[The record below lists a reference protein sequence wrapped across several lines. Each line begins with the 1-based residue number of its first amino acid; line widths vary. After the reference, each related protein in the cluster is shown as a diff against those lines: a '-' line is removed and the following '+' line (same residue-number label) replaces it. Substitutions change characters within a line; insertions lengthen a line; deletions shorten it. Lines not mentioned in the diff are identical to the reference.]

1 MHPSTRIQEGFKFGG
16 VVLPKIKISVFGAK
30 MLSSPETPGISPETP
45 GFEHSGGNSGY
56 RPGNSGF
63 GSPDTPRR
71 CPDTPEMLSRIL
83 RVSVRIFW
91 IFGLESEWW

>member
-1 MHPSTRIQEGFKFGG
+1 ML
-16 VVLPKIKISVFGAK
+16 VLPKIKISVFGAK
-30 MLSSPETPGISPETP
+30 MLSGRETTGISPDTP
-45 GFEHSGGNSGY
+45 DLEHSGGNSGD

-83 RVSVRIFW
+83 RVYARILRIFC
-91 IFGLESEWW
+91 LESKRW

>member
-30 MLSSPETPGISPETP
+30 MLSSPETPGISPDTS
-45 GFEHSGGNSGY
+45 GFEHSGRNSGY

-63 GSPDTPRR
+63 RNPDTPGMN
-71 CPDTPEMLSRIL
+71 PDF
-83 RVSVRIFW
+83 RVLIELLGVELGK
-91 IFGLESEWW
+91 FGVNL

>member
-1 MHPSTRIQEGFKFGG
+1 MVNHLYTHPSTRIQEGFKFGG

-30 MLSSPETPGISPETP
+30 MLSSPETSGIRPETP

-63 GSPDTPRR
+63 GSPDIP
-71 CPDTPEMLSRIL
+71 
-83 RVSVRIFW
+83 
-91 IFGLESEWW
+91 

>member
-1 MHPSTRIQEGFKFGG
+1 MHPSTRIQEGFKFGE
-16 VVLPKIKISVFGAK
+16 VVLQKIK
-30 MLSSPETPGISPETP
+30 TPGINPETP

-71 CPDTPEMLSRIL
+71 CPDTPDFWSRI
-83 RVSVRIFW
+83 
-91 IFGLESEWW
+91 